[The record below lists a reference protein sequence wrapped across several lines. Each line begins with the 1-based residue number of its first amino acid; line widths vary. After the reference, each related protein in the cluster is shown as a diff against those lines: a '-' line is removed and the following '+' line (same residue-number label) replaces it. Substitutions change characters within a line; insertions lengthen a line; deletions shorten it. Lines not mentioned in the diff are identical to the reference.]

1 VAAGEAMFRDH
12 DRGFEEGLAAIIA
25 GIDVTLRGP

>member
-1 VAAGEAMFRDH
+1 MFRDH

-25 GIDVTLRGP
+25 GIDATLRGS